1 MLYYCYTKKEGRTK
15 MKKKTVNAVIT
26 QKMNK
31 WLDSIDD
38 VTVRKYIRS
47 RVIVSGGAI
56 ASMLPKNS
64 VKPLVSTMGI

>member
-1 MLYYCYTKKEGRTK
+1 

-56 ASMLPKNS
+56 ASMLLKNS